1 MLAYGPYVAEALLK
15 REPGAIRGLYVQ
27 TNRRD
32 ARAVALL
39 EQAEAHGISV
49 HHHDRAALD
58 KMAGHVRHQGVVVEY
73 VKPGDLGEREL
84 ETALMEG
91 GAQDLWLV
99 LDQVQDP
106 HNLGACLRSAAAV
119 GVRGVVTTR
128 HRSAPLGPG
137 ARKASSGAADLLPL
151 YRVTNLARTLAF
163 MRAAGITV
171 AGTDAEAAV
180 SIYEAELT
188 WPLAWVV
195 GAEGQG
201 LRRLTREGCDLQV
214 KIPLAPEVESL
225 NVSVAAALCLFE
237 ARRRM
242 PLG

>member
-1 MLAYGPYVAEALLK
+1 MLLK
-15 REPGAIRGLYVQ
+15 RDPSAIRRLHVQ
-27 TNRRD
+27 ANRRD
-32 ARAVALL
+32 ARIVDILD
-39 EQAEAHGISV
+39 QAEAHGIPV
-49 HHHDRAALD
+49 RRGDRGSLD
-58 KMAGHVRHQGVVVEY
+58 EIVGHARHQGVLVEY
-73 VKPGDLGEREL
+73 ASLGEPGEREL
-84 ETALMEG
+84 EAALSEG
-91 GAQDLWLV
+91 GTQALWLV

-119 GVRGVVTTR
+119 GARGVVSTR
-128 HRSAPLGPG
+128 HRSASLGPG

-163 MRAAGITV
+163 MRATGVTV
-171 AGTDAEAAV
+171 VGTDADASV
-180 SIYEAELT
+180 SLYEAELT

-195 GAEGQG
+195 GAEGRG